1 MNGDYTKVP
10 LRRDERWTGARMQEG
25 RVLLDHEWNLNLDA
39 AARAT
44 QAAAADVI
52 GPAGVPVGS
61 DAFKVGFSLGSLT
74 IHGGR
79 MWVEGLAALAAAPF
93 TYASQDQIDPL
104 PATGTV
110 LVYLDVFDEHVQP
123 AEDPL
128 ELLDPALAHVDSAAR
143 TRVGYRVRV
152 NPTTKTTCKD
162 AFAELTLPAESS
174 GAMTITRAGPPA
186 PPDPCSP
193 PADPLGRLPDGL
205 FRV

>member
-39 AARAT
+39 AARAA

-52 GPAGVPVGS
+52 GPAGVPAGS
-61 DAFKVGFSLGSLT
+61 DAFKVDFSLGSLT

-79 MWVEGLAALAAAPF
+79 IWVDGLAALAPAPF
-93 TYASQDQIDPL
+93 TYGSQDQIDPL
-104 PATGTV
+104 PATGTAFF
-110 LVYLDVFDEHVQP
+110 YLDVFEEHVQP

-128 ELLDPALAHVDSAAR
+128 ELLDPALAQSDTAAR

-152 NPTTKTTCKD
+152 NPTAKATCKD
-162 AFAELTLPAESS
+162 AFAELTLPAEST
-174 GAMTITRAGPPA
+174 GAMTITRTG
-186 PPDPCSP
+186 
-193 PADPLGRLPDGL
+193 
-205 FRV
+205 